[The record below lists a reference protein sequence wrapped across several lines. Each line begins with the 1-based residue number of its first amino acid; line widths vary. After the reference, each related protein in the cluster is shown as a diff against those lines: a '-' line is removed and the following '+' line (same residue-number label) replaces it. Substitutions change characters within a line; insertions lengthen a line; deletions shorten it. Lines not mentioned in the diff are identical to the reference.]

1 MTRNKIKLSSF
12 DDKMTTSILD
22 SIVKKYGHRYIN
34 HFKIDHVIDDIIKK
48 NKLECTTKELLKHL
62 FNFIGKQENKIYK
75 NITLSSFND
84 EYSLI
89 VFHNEPVDY
98 EISKIN
104 PNIKSFVRKTF
115 LFFFLLPIYYFF
127 SFAFFD
133 TDIIAKYINY
143 IYLYTPILTISI
155 IALAIFH
162 KNIKIIYL
170 IGPIYLFFK
179 TFLTLLNDKGLFF
192 YPYHNILD
200 LNIILLSIS
209 VFILATYFI
218 MIYFNIKHNEYM
230 DKFEK
235 TLAENKYDLDILV
248 KALREGYSNVQKNKV
263 FFENTIAYLSNAI
276 KKDDVILKANHY
288 IYKKQFFIFSFFTS
302 ILFIMYFFTN
312 SFIEHNF
319 SDNNNGECK
328 FLDNNIKINKYNE
341 NNDRIYI
348 LTNEKDDKVNEIY
361 KITNSSFNYDSKM
374 IKINKINNSQYIYD
388 TICYKNIKDPK
399 KDRDEEYS
407 RIKNTN

>member
-34 HFKIDHVIDDIIKK
+34 HFKIDHVIDEIIKK
-48 NKLECTTKELLKHL
+48 NKLECTTKELLKYL

-89 VFHNEPVDY
+89 VFDSKPVDY

-104 PNIKSFVRKTF
+104 PNIKSFLRKTH
-115 LFFFLLPIYYFF
+115 LFFFCLILYYIF
-127 SFAFFD
+127 SFIFFRSD
-133 TDIIAKYINY
+133 MIAKYINY
-143 IYLYTPILTISI
+143 IYIYTPILITSI
-155 IALAIFH
+155 IALAISH

-170 IGPIYLFFK
+170 IAPIYLFFK
-179 TFLTLLNDKGLFF
+179 TLLTIFNDKGLFF
-192 YPYHNILD
+192 YPYDNIID

-209 VFILATYFI
+209 VFILTTYFI
-218 MIYFNIKHNEYM
+218 MIYFNIKHDQYM
-230 DKFEK
+230 NKFEK
-235 TLAENKYDLDILV
+235 TLKNSNYDLNILIE
-248 KALREGYSNVQKNKV
+248 ALREGYINVKKNQA

-276 KKDDVILKANHY
+276 KQDDDKLKANQY
-288 IYKKQFFIFSFFTS
+288 IYKNQFFIFSFFTS
-302 ILFIMYFFTN
+302 ILFIIYFFTS

-319 SDNNNGECK
+319 NENNNNECK
-328 FLDNNIKINKYNE
+328 FLGNNIKINKYNK
-341 NNDRIYI
+341 NNDRVYI

-361 KITNSSFNYDSKM
+361 KITNVSYNYDSKI
-374 IKINKINNSQYIYD
+374 IKFNAITNNKYIYD

-399 KDRDEEYS
+399 KDRDE
-407 RIKNTN
+407 